1 MHGGVLANYQFKSH
15 HCHTIIFGSLKI
27 LFLIAV
33 LKMPLNGIK
42 YWSRRQCI
50 VFPDG
55 SLVRGI
61 KPFSR
66 QGNKYMLSLRHIPLL
81 KEF

>member
-15 HCHTIIFGSLKI
+15 HCNTILFGSLKI
-27 LFLIAV
+27 LFLIPV

-66 QGNKYMLSLRHIPLL
+66 EGNNMLSLRHIPLL

>member
-1 MHGGVLANYQFKSH
+1 M
-15 HCHTIIFGSLKI
+15 
-27 LFLIAV
+27 AV

-66 QGNKYMLSLRHIPLL
+66 EGNNMLSLRHIPLL